1 VRVEASE
8 LLRKV
13 ELYEREQKTIIERE
27 KARVREEVE
36 FLEGELHSLKE
47 ENREMK
53 RQINDLHQ

>member
-1 VRVEASE
+1 
-8 LLRKV
+8 LRKV
-13 ELYEREQKTIIERE
+13 ELYEREQRTIIERE

-36 FLEGELHSLKE
+36 FLGGELHSLKE